1 MSASPRS
8 SRLPLLLFAAFL
20 GLAVVATTL
29 RREDPPPPPPA
40 TRSTTP
46 SVPPTDAAEPAHL
59 SVEGITNRV
68 VERLKATYPD
78 VDVEVVGPARLSIS
92 RGDEPSSDLGLTSVV
107 RVCQGGGDC
116 DGMIRDF
123 VRFADTMLSHEHGKL
138 QRSQVLPVV
147 RTSDYLAGAARMQF
161 SGERSNERFLTK
173 PLAGDLVKTYA
184 IDMPTSLRL
193 LTSAD
198 LGPLG
203 LKAAD
208 VDALARRNLEAL
220 IPGELHYVSA
230 APGSSVHV
238 IEEEESDYTSSLLL
252 LHDRW
257 APLQRVVKRPPVL
270 VVAPCRNLL
279 VFTGSGDPEAVKEM
293 LALAERMA
301 KTQAHPLSRTLLA
314 WYPDGWRVVPQ

>member
-1 MSASPRS
+1 MPASPRS
-8 SRLPLLLFAAFL
+8 ARLPLLLLAVFL

-29 RREDPPPPPPA
+29 RREDPPPPPP
-40 TRSTTP
+40 TTKSTPPTTP
-46 SVPPTDAAEPAHL
+46 PDAAAAPAHL
-59 SVEGITNRV
+59 SIEAITNRV

-78 VDVEVVGPARLSIS
+78 MDVEVRSPGRLSIS
-92 RGDEPSSDLGLTSVV
+92 RGDEPGAELGLTSVV

-116 DGMIRDF
+116 DGRIDEI
-123 VRFADTMLSHEHGKL
+123 VRFADTMLSNQHAPL
-138 QRSQVLPVV
+138 QRSQVLPIV
-147 RTSDYLAGAARMQF
+147 RTSDYLTGAARMQF
-161 SGERSNERFLTK
+161 SGERAGERFLTR
-173 PLAGDLVKTYA
+173 PLAGDLVQTYA

-193 LTSAD
+193 FTSAD

-203 LKAAD
+203 LKARD

-220 IPGELHYVSA
+220 IPGELRYVPA

-238 IEEEESDYTSSLLL
+238 IEEESDYTSSLLI
-252 LHDRW
+252 LHDRF

-270 VVAPCRNLL
+270 VMAPCRNLL

-293 LALAERMA
+293 LALAARME

-314 WYPDGWRVVPQ
+314 WYPDGWRVAPQ